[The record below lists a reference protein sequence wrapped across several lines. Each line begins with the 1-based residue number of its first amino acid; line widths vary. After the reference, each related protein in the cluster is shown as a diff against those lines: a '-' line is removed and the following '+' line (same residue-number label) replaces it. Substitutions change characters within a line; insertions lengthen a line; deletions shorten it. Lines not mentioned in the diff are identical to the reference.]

1 MKQVLL
7 VLVLLVVCALL
18 QLAGV
23 DVVAGLGVVVD
34 TIADVLVAA
43 WDLVRDRT

>member
-1 MKQVLL
+1 MKQVLV
-7 VLVLLVVCALL
+7 VLVLLVVAALL

-34 TIADVLVAA
+34 TTAGVLVAV
-43 WDLVRDRT
+43 WDFVRSLA